1 MDNNTLTLTKAER
14 NIIIEHALN
23 ENNPKGYFMCNVLM
37 NGIEA
42 ITRTN
47 LTVLKL
53 NSIIENNFPEFTR
66 ENFLKFLKKN
76 YPDALF
82 SAKAVA
88 ELNLSFWLESSCS
101 NATEIRKA
109 FLRTLI
115 TE

>member
-1 MDNNTLTLTKAER
+1 MDNNTLTLTKAEC
-14 NIIIEHALN
+14 NAAIKHALN
-23 ENNPKGYFMCNVLM
+23 ENNPNGYFMCNVLM

-53 NSIIENNFPEFTR
+53 NLIIENNFPEFTR

-82 SAKAVA
+82 SAQVA
-88 ELNLSFWLESSCS
+88 ITLNSSFWLESSCS